1 MAPAM
6 RPPPSAPGGARC
18 VLRPPHR
25 GELLPVRPLPRARPR
40 RCSPP
45 LTLYHEIPLRH
56 ALPFSSPRTCSR
68 VRGELTGT
76 PSSWCARQDGGETT
90 GGLRTDAAQSGRT
103 AARMQSPLP
112 AGPNPQESL
121 DEGYAR
127 PPDTSRFK
135 VSTGLWCAGGT
146 PQPARGTTTTRRAR
160 ECVCARAVHRAACAD
175 GCTAAANARRCS
187 RAIPWA
193 DLRRRWQRTF
203 RCPS

>member
-1 MAPAM
+1 MTSVGSPKCCRTTCSAVDCSPLRLAGRAVADADAIAMAPAM

-40 RCSPP
+40 RCSPACP
-45 LTLYHEIPLRH
+45 CLACLQLPTNLR
-56 ALPFSSPRTCSR
+56 SR

-135 VSTGLWCAGGT
+135 VRTGLWCAGGT
-146 PQPARGTTTTRRAR
+146 PQPAGHHDDA
-160 ECVCARAVHRAACAD
+160 ARAGVRLRACGAP
-175 GCTAAANARRCS
+175 RC
-187 RAIPWA
+187 
-193 DLRRRWQRTF
+193 LR
-203 RCPS
+203 

>member
-40 RCSPP
+40 RCSPACP
-45 LTLYHEIPLRH
+45 CLQ
-56 ALPFSSPRTCSR
+56 LPTNLPRGF
-68 VRGELTGT
+68 VVTGT

-135 VSTGLWCAGGT
+135 VRTGLWCAGGT